1 MPEENKYNEEDKNP
15 KKGGEFRVPP
25 RTWLVWILIFGCI
38 ITLMLMNDR
47 WESQGDLITQYKFQ
61 ELVKSNLIAQA
72 TVNYNPQ
79 NASLTEVTGK
89 YFQMDAEGNHARKG
103 EADIL
108 VPFRIKAR
116 L

>member
-1 MPEENKYNEEDKNP
+1 MPDEKYNNDDEKNP
-15 KKGGEFRVPP
+15 KKGAEFRVPP
-25 RTWLVWILIFGCI
+25 RTWLVWILIFGGI
-38 ITLMLMNDR
+38 ITLMLMKDR

-89 YFQMDAEGNHARKG
+89 YFEVDGQGNHAK
-103 EADIL
+103 
-108 VPFRIKAR
+108 K
-116 L
+116 